1 MKKQVTYIITVA
13 LLIFGIAGC
22 LIYDYMYKE
31 HRDIAS
37 EEVDYTLS
45 SNDLKNV
52 MRTDSVSGQF
62 IDKVIQTEGVIT
74 SIEQNSIV
82 INDVIQV
89 DFVNTDLS
97 ILKPEAT
104 LSIKGRCVGY
114 DDLLEVV
121 KIDQA
126 TITNQ

>member
-1 MKKQVTYIITVA
+1 MKKKTAYIIAFSVFTLGVLA
-13 LLIFGIAGC
+13 CAVYG
-22 LIYDYMYKE
+22 YMYKE
-31 HRDIAS
+31 HRDIAT
-37 EEVDYTLS
+37 EEVDYSLS

-62 IDKVIQTEGVIT
+62 IDKVIKTEGVIT
-74 SIEQNSIV
+74 SIEQNSV
-82 INDVIQV
+82 VLNNVIQV
-89 DFVNTDLS
+89 NFINTDVS
-97 ILKPEAT
+97 MLKPEAT

-126 TITNQ
+126 TITNP

>member
-1 MKKQVTYIITVA
+1 MKKKIIYIITISII
-13 LLIFGIAGC
+13 LLGVTGYGIYG
-22 LIYDYMYKE
+22 YMYKA
-31 HRDIAS
+31 HRNIAS
-37 EEVDYTLS
+37 EEVDYSLS

-62 IDKVIQTEGVIT
+62 IDKVVKTEGVIT
-74 SIEQNSIV
+74 SVEQNSV
-82 INDVIQV
+82 ILNNVIQV
-89 DFVNTDLS
+89 NFINTDMSTLEPKA
-97 ILKPEAT
+97 I

-126 TITNQ
+126 TITNH